1 MNPDPP
7 PVTGSPTDGSRDDHP
22 GQPPADV
29 TLPAVAPQAAAQRWT
44 PPGGAYPGSWAGQQ
58 SVPAHTSPVVAPP
71 QAAPRVGALPY
82 PSGESPGTS
91 RQGHSLPPY
100 PVNRSAPPP
109 EGPVTRTRPGRTWLI
124 VISAISL
131 ALVAGFGGGTW
142 ATRTLG
148 SSQVGTPPFPAVS
161 SPTVSIDQ
169 SAAPGGSVQQV
180 ATAILPSVVSVLASS
195 AGSAGEGSGVILSS
209 DGLILTNNHVISGA
223 STLQVHFFDGSTTRA
238 TVIGADV
245 TDDLAVI
252 KAGSASGLIPATLG
266 TSRDLQV
273 GQGVVAVGSPL
284 GLSATVTS
292 GIVSALNRPVRT
304 SDQQQSPQAAQGQST
319 VLNAV
324 QTDAAI
330 NPGNSGGPLVDM
342 SAKVIGINSAIA
354 SLSSSA
360 TSQAGSI
367 GVGFAIPID
376 QATRIA
382 QEIIQTGTA
391 THAVFGASVDDAT
404 TGGSTLLTSGATIT
418 QLTPGGPADAAGLQP
433 NDVITKVGGQQVESA
448 DALIAAIRSA
458 SPNTAVD
465 ITYRRGTSSNTVTV
479 TLGSATA

>member
-1 MNPDPP
+1 M
-7 PVTGSPTDGSRDDHP
+7 
-22 GQPPADV
+22 PA
-29 TLPAVAPQAAAQRWT
+29 L
-44 PPGGAYPGSWAGQQ
+44 
-58 SVPAHTSPVVAPP
+58 TSPAVAPP
-71 QAAPRVGALPY
+71 QAVPWGGALSY

-91 RQGHSLPPY
+91 RPGHSWPSY
-100 PVNRSAPPP
+100 PVSGSAPPP
-109 EGPVTRTRPGRTWLI
+109 EVPVTRNKSGRTWLI
-124 VISAISL
+124 VVSIIVL

-142 ATRTLG
+142 SARTLG
-148 SSQVGTPPFPAVS
+148 LSQVGTSSIPAVS

-169 SAAPGGSVQQV
+169 SAAPDGSVQQV

-223 STLQVHFFDGSTTRA
+223 STLQVHFFDGSTARA
-238 TVIGADV
+238 SVIGADV

-252 KAGSASGLIPATLG
+252 KAGSVSGLIPATLG

-284 GLSATVTS
+284 GLSATVTA

-342 SAKVIGINSAIA
+342 TAKVIGINSAIA

-360 TSQAGSI
+360 TGQAGSI

-382 QEIIQTGTA
+382 QEIIQTGAA
-391 THAVFGASVDDAT
+391 THAWFGASVDDAT
-404 TGGSTLLTSGATIT
+404 TGSTTLLTSGATIT
-418 QLTPGGPADAAGLQP
+418 QLAPGGPAEAAGLRT
-433 NDVITKVGGQQVESA
+433 NDVITKVGEQQVESA

-458 SPNTAVD
+458 PPSTAVD
-465 ITYRRGTSSNTVTV
+465 ITYSRGTSSNTVTV

>member
-1 MNPDPP
+1 
-7 PVTGSPTDGSRDDHP
+7 V
-22 GQPPADV
+22 
-29 TLPAVAPQAAAQRWT
+29 
-44 PPGGAYPGSWAGQQ
+44 
-58 SVPAHTSPVVAPP
+58 
-71 QAAPRVGALPY
+71 
-82 PSGESPGTS
+82 GTS
-91 RQGHSLPPY
+91 S
-100 PVNRSAPPP
+100 
-109 EGPVTRTRPGRTWLI
+109 I
-124 VISAISL
+124 
-131 ALVAGFGGGTW
+131 
-142 ATRTLG
+142 
-148 SSQVGTPPFPAVS
+148 PAVS
-161 SPTVSIDQ
+161 SPTVSTNQ
-169 SAAPGGSVQQV
+169 SATPDGSVQQV

-223 STLQVHFFDGSTTRA
+223 STLQVHFFDGSTARA
-238 TVIGADV
+238 SVIGADV

-252 KAGSASGLIPATLG
+252 KAASVSGLIPATLG

-284 GLSATVTS
+284 GLSATVTA

-304 SDQQQSPQAAQGQST
+304 SDQQQSPRAGQGQST

-418 QLTPGGPADAAGLQP
+418 QLAPGGPAEAAGLQV
-433 NDVITKVGGQQVESA
+433 NDVITTVGGQQVESA

-458 SPNTAVD
+458 PPNTAVD
-465 ITYRRGTSSNTVTV
+465 ITYSRGTSSNTVTV